1 MDKLKRKIIKYFVLC
16 VFSASVTETLLDSL
30 FMDCMFPYLDREFPF
45 LAQSKPFMLLTGIMI
60 LLITF
65 AVYFVYAFI
74 FYMLTSK
81 AINAESKRQV
91 SERNMQYSSICH
103 DLKTPM
109 TSVQGFAAA
118 LREDRIKPEEQKE
131 IFNIIY
137 NKSCYMNE
145 LVERMFTY
153 SKLNTDNYKLSLQ
166 KVDLGSLVRNLV
178 AINYDEFEAK
188 DIDLQ
193 VKIPEEAINCSLD
206 EKEMKRS
213 INNLIINSYKHN
225 QNGAKVM
232 IQVYR
237 QDKYVYVVVADN
249 GKAISKEQER
259 NIFEPFV
266 CGDTARSSGN
276 GNGLGLTISKIII
289 EKHGGILYI
298 NNDIGGYTKGFVV
311 KMPLKR

>member
-1 MDKLKRKIIKYFVLC
+1 MNKFKRKIIKYFILC
-16 VFSASVTETLLDSL
+16 AFGLSIAETLIDAVFVEILFPISESNDVTLIIMMIMYILTSIASL
-30 FMDCMFPYLDREFPF
+30 FL
-45 LAQSKPFMLLTGIMI
+45 
-60 LLITF
+60 F
-65 AVYFVYAFI
+65 AYI
-74 FYMLTSK
+74 FYRLTNK
-81 AINAESKRQV
+81 AVKAESNRQIN
-91 SERNMQYSSICH
+91 ERNMQYSSICH

-137 NKSCYMNE
+137 DKSCYMNE

-153 SKLNTDNYKLSLQ
+153 SKLNTDDYKLSCQ

-193 VKIPEEAINCSLD
+193 IKIPEEPINCSLD

-225 QNGAKVM
+225 DNGAKVM

-237 QDKYVYVVVADN
+237 QEKYVYVVVADN

-289 EKHGGILYI
+289 EKHGGKLYI
-298 NNDIGGYTKGFVV
+298 NNNISGYTKGFIV
-311 KMPLKR
+311 KMSLKG

>member
-1 MDKLKRKIIKYFVLC
+1 MNKFKRKIIKYFILC
-16 VFSASVTETLLDSL
+16 AFGLSIAETLIDAVFVEILFPISESNDVTLIIMMIMYILTSIASL
-30 FMDCMFPYLDREFPF
+30 FL
-45 LAQSKPFMLLTGIMI
+45 
-60 LLITF
+60 F
-65 AVYFVYAFI
+65 AYI
-74 FYMLTSK
+74 FYRLTNK
-81 AINAESKRQV
+81 AVKAESNRQIN
-91 SERNMQYSSICH
+91 ERNMQYSSICH

-137 NKSCYMNE
+137 DKSCYMNE

-153 SKLNTDNYKLSLQ
+153 SKLNTDDYKLSCQ

-188 DIDLQ
+188 EIDLQ
-193 VKIPEEAINCSLD
+193 VKIPEEPINCLLD

-225 QNGAKVM
+225 DNGAKVM

-237 QDKYVYVVVADN
+237 QEKYVYVIVADN
-249 GKAISKEQER
+249 GKAISKDQER

-289 EKHGGILYI
+289 EKHGGKLYI
-298 NNDIGGYTKGFVV
+298 NNNISGYTKGFIV
-311 KMPLKR
+311 KMPLKG

>member
-1 MDKLKRKIIKYFVLC
+1 MNKFKRKIFKYFILC
-16 VFSASVTETLLDSL
+16 TFGLSIIETLIDALHEEIL
-30 FMDCMFPYLDREFPF
+30 FPISESNDVILFI
-45 LAQSKPFMLLTGIMI
+45 TMI
-60 LLITF
+60 LYIFMTF
-65 AVYFVYAFI
+65 GLFFLSAYI
-74 FYMLTSK
+74 FYRLTNK
-81 AINAESKRQV
+81 AIKVESNRQIN
-91 SERNMQYSSICH
+91 ERNMQYSSICH

-153 SKLNTDNYKLSLQ
+153 SKLNTDDYKLSCQ
-166 KVDLGSLVRNLV
+166 KVDLGSLVRNLI
-178 AINYDEFEAK
+178 AINYDEFETK

-193 VKIPEEAINCSLD
+193 VKIPEKPIECSLD

-225 QNGAKVM
+225 HNGAKVM

-237 QDKYVYVVVADN
+237 QGKYVYVVVADN
-249 GKAISKEQER
+249 GKSISKEQER

-289 EKHGGILYI
+289 EKHGGTLYI
-298 NNDIGGYTKGFVV
+298 NNDISGYTKGFVV
-311 KMPLKR
+311 KMPLKG

>member
-1 MDKLKRKIIKYFVLC
+1 MNKFKRKIIKYFILC
-16 VFSASVTETLLDSL
+16 AFGLSIAETLIDAVFAEIL
-30 FMDCMFPYLDREFPF
+30 FPISESNDVTLIITMIMYTLTSIAPLF
-45 LAQSKPFMLLTGIMI
+45 L
-60 LLITF
+60 F
-65 AVYFVYAFI
+65 AYI
-74 FYMLTSK
+74 FYRLTNK
-81 AINAESKRQV
+81 AVKAESNRQIN
-91 SERNMQYSSICH
+91 ERNMQYSSICH

-137 NKSCYMNE
+137 DKSCYMNE

-153 SKLNTDNYKLSLQ
+153 SKLNTDDYKLSCQ

-193 VKIPEEAINCSLD
+193 VKIPEEPINCLLD

-225 QNGAKVM
+225 HNGAKVM

-237 QDKYVYVVVADN
+237 QEKYVYVVVADN
-249 GKAISKEQER
+249 GKAISKEQEW

-289 EKHGGILYI
+289 EKHGGKLYI
-298 NNDIGGYTKGFVV
+298 NNDISGYTKGFVV
-311 KMPLKR
+311 KKPMKG

>member
-1 MDKLKRKIIKYFVLC
+1 MNKFKRKIIKYFILC
-16 VFSASVTETLLDSL
+16 AFGLSIAETLIDAVFVEILFPISESNDVTLIIMMIMYILTSIVSL
-30 FMDCMFPYLDREFPF
+30 FL
-45 LAQSKPFMLLTGIMI
+45 
-60 LLITF
+60 F
-65 AVYFVYAFI
+65 AYI
-74 FYMLTSK
+74 FYRLTNK
-81 AINAESKRQV
+81 AVKAESNRQIN
-91 SERNMQYSSICH
+91 ERNMQYSSICH

-137 NKSCYMNE
+137 DKSCYMNE

-153 SKLNTDNYKLSLQ
+153 SKLNTDDYKLSCQ

-188 DIDLQ
+188 EIDLQ
-193 VKIPEEAINCSLD
+193 VKIPEEPINCLLD

-225 QNGAKVM
+225 DNGAKVM

-237 QDKYVYVVVADN
+237 QEKYVYVVVADN

-289 EKHGGILYI
+289 EKHGGKLYI
-298 NNDIGGYTKGFVV
+298 NNNISGYTKGFIV
-311 KMPLKR
+311 KMPLKG

>member
-1 MDKLKRKIIKYFVLC
+1 MNKFKRKIIKYFILC
-16 VFSASVTETLLDSL
+16 AFGLSIAETLIDAVFVEILFPISESNDVTLIIMMIMYILTSIASL
-30 FMDCMFPYLDREFPF
+30 FL
-45 LAQSKPFMLLTGIMI
+45 
-60 LLITF
+60 F
-65 AVYFVYAFI
+65 AYI
-74 FYMLTSK
+74 FYRLTNK
-81 AINAESKRQV
+81 AVKAESNRQIN
-91 SERNMQYSSICH
+91 ERNMQYSSICH

-137 NKSCYMNE
+137 DKSCYMNE

-153 SKLNTDNYKLSLQ
+153 SKLNTDDYKLSCQ

-188 DIDLQ
+188 EIDLQ
-193 VKIPEEAINCSLD
+193 VKIPEEPINCLLD

-225 QNGAKVM
+225 DNGAKVM

-237 QDKYVYVVVADN
+237 QEKYVYVVVADN

-289 EKHGGILYI
+289 EKHGGKLYI
-298 NNDIGGYTKGFVV
+298 NNNISGYTKGFIV
-311 KMPLKR
+311 KMSLKG

>member
-1 MDKLKRKIIKYFVLC
+1 MNKFKRKIIKYFILC
-16 VFSASVTETLLDSL
+16 AFGLSIAETLIDAIFAEIL
-30 FMDCMFPYLDREFPF
+30 FPISESKDVTLIITMIMYTLMSIAPLF
-45 LAQSKPFMLLTGIMI
+45 L
-60 LLITF
+60 F
-65 AVYFVYAFI
+65 AYI
-74 FYMLTSK
+74 FYRLTNRAVK
-81 AINAESKRQV
+81 AESNRQIN
-91 SERNMQYSSICH
+91 ERNMQYSSICH

-137 NKSCYMNE
+137 DKSCYMNE

-153 SKLNTDNYKLSLQ
+153 SKLNTDDYKLSCQ
-166 KVDLGSLVRNLV
+166 KVELGSLVRNLV

-193 VKIPEEAINCSLD
+193 VKIPEEPINCLLD

-225 QNGAKVM
+225 HNGAKVM

-237 QDKYVYVVVADN
+237 QEKYVYVVVADN

-289 EKHGGILYI
+289 EKHGGKLYI
-298 NNDIGGYTKGFVV
+298 NNDISGYTKGFVV
-311 KMPLKR
+311 KMPMKG

>member
-1 MDKLKRKIIKYFVLC
+1 MNKFKRKIIKYFILC
-16 VFSASVTETLLDSL
+16 AFGLSIAETLIDAVFVEILFPISESNDVTLIIMMIMYILTSIASL
-30 FMDCMFPYLDREFPF
+30 FL
-45 LAQSKPFMLLTGIMI
+45 
-60 LLITF
+60 F
-65 AVYFVYAFI
+65 AYI
-74 FYMLTSK
+74 FYRLTNK
-81 AINAESKRQV
+81 AVKAESNRQIN
-91 SERNMQYSSICH
+91 ERNMQYSSICH

-137 NKSCYMNE
+137 DKSCYMNE

-225 QNGAKVM
+225 DNGAKVM

-237 QDKYVYVVVADN
+237 QEKYVYVIVADN

-289 EKHGGILYI
+289 EKHGGKLYI
-298 NNDIGGYTKGFVV
+298 NNNISGYTKGFIV
-311 KMPLKR
+311 KMPLKG

>member
-1 MDKLKRKIIKYFVLC
+1 MNKFKRKIIKYFILC
-16 VFSASVTETLLDSL
+16 AFGLSIAETLIDAVFVEILFPISESNDVTLIIMMIMYILTSIASL
-30 FMDCMFPYLDREFPF
+30 FL
-45 LAQSKPFMLLTGIMI
+45 
-60 LLITF
+60 F
-65 AVYFVYAFI
+65 AYI
-74 FYMLTSK
+74 FYRLTNK
-81 AINAESKRQV
+81 AVKAESNRQIN
-91 SERNMQYSSICH
+91 ERNMQYSSICH

-137 NKSCYMNE
+137 DKSCYMNE

-153 SKLNTDNYKLSLQ
+153 SKLNTDDYKLSCQ

-188 DIDLQ
+188 EIDLQ
-193 VKIPEEAINCSLD
+193 VKIPEEPINCLLD

-225 QNGAKVM
+225 DNGAKVM

-237 QDKYVYVVVADN
+237 QEKYVYVIVADN

-289 EKHGGILYI
+289 EKHGGKLYI
-298 NNDIGGYTKGFVV
+298 NNNISGYTKGFIV
-311 KMPLKR
+311 KMSLKG